1 MQNQQKLYSFI
12 LKLNTKTYYFYTYKI
27 PSLNDILKFFNFLN
41 KLIIVECNGKIC
53 PQQEWNN
60 ILVSNKFNINLIT
73 IVGGG

>member
-53 PQQEWNN
+53 LQQEWNN